1 MNVETLKIVFNEL
14 YLRLT
19 EYSRLV
25 YSKHQSAPIEELK
38 TAPQFS
44 FSIKNLCINN
54 SDIELILNFFACFE
68 NSLNSRYGIYYEGIK
83 DEYTIN
89 TKSHVNA
96 KVFETIL
103 WNCIN
108 NMSDDDLLKLHSI
121 FSDKSKQQKIKNTF
135 NNEVGVLFFLKE
147 FKFQK
152 IRTKIECFKKYYE
165 LYDAYNR
172 QDSKERKI
180 KNEQKRV
187 EQENQLKEQVRQ
199 EIISNTIISNTQA
212 KGGKKRNQKT
222 NIIKLQVIQPL
233 YLNKNLVKGSSVL
246 ERAKNIAD
254 LINQYC
260 NRTIYVDGRIEEL
273 EKKLKNRALNQEAKN
288 HLETDLSKFENER
301 YPALKSAIE
310 NLCNKL
316 KLQES
321 VAINLVE
328 YCKTKGEIQGQIYK
342 WCLAIDKEAKK

>member
-68 NSLNSRYGIYYEGIK
+68 NSLNSRYGIYYENIK

-108 NMSDDDLLKLHSI
+108 NMNDEDLLKLHSI
-121 FSDKSKQQKIKNTF
+121 FSDKAKQQKIKDTF

-147 FKFQK
+147 FKFK
-152 IRTKIECFKKYYE
+152 KVRTKIECFKKHNE
-165 LYDAYNR
+165 LCNVYNR
-172 QDSKERKI
+172 QDAKEQKI
-180 KNEQKRV
+180 KNEQKRI
-187 EQENQLKEQVRQ
+187 EQENQLKEKVRQ
-199 EIISNTIISNTQA
+199 EIISNTQG
-212 KGGKKRNQKT
+212 KGGKNRNQKT
-222 NIIKLQVIQPL
+222 NIIKLEVIQPL
-233 YLNKNLVKGSSVL
+233 YSNKNLIKGASTL
-246 ERAKNIAD
+246 ERAKNISKEIED
-254 LINQYC
+254 C
-260 NRTIYVDGRIEEL
+260 CDDTIYIDNRIEEL
-273 EKKLKNRALNQEAKN
+273 KKSLENRRLNPITRKNFEDELTK
-288 HLETDLSKFENER
+288 LENKQYQVF
-301 YPALKSAIE
+301 KIAIE
-310 NLCNKL
+310 NLQTKL
-316 KLQES
+316 KLEES
-321 VAINLVE
+321 VASNLIE

>member
-1 MNVETLKIVFNEL
+1 MNVKTLKIVFNEL

-25 YSKHQSAPIEELK
+25 YSKHQSAPVEDFK

-44 FSIKNLCINN
+44 FSIKNLSIGND
-54 SDIELILNFFACFE
+54 DIELILNFFACFD
-68 NSLNSRYGIYYEGIK
+68 NSLNSRYGIHYENTK

-89 TKSHVNA
+89 TKSHINA

-108 NMSDDDLLKLHSI
+108 NMSDDDLLKLYSI
-121 FSDKSKQQKIKNTF
+121 FSDKSKQQKIKETF
-135 NNEVGVLFFLKE
+135 NNELGVLFFLKE
-147 FKFQK
+147 FKFEK
-152 IRTKIECFKKYYE
+152 IRTKIECFEKYYE
-165 LYDAYNR
+165 LYDVYNR

-180 KNEQKRV
+180 KNEQKRI

-199 EIISNTIISNTQA
+199 EIITNTQV
-212 KGGKKRNQKT
+212 KGGKKRNHKT
-222 NIIKLQVIQPL
+222 NVIKLEVIQPL
-233 YLNKNLVKGSSVL
+233 YLDKNLIKGLSVL
-246 ERAKNIAD
+246 ERAKNISD
-254 LINQYC
+254 LINEYC
-260 NRTIYVDGRIEEL
+260 NRTIYVDSRIEEL
-273 EKKLKNRALNQEAKN
+273 KKSLDNRRLNPITRK
-288 HLETDLSKFENER
+288 TFENELTTLENKQ
-301 YPALKSAIE
+301 YSTFQTAIE

-328 YCKTKGEIQGQIYK
+328 YCKSKKEIQGQIYK
-342 WCLAIDKEAKK
+342 WCLAIDKESKK

>member
-25 YSKHQSAPIEELK
+25 YSKHQSAPIEDFK

-44 FSIKNLCINN
+44 FSIKNLGINN
-54 SDIELILNFFACFE
+54 HDIELILKFFACFE
-68 NSLNSRYGIYYEGIK
+68 NSLNSRYGIHYENTK

-103 WNCIN
+103 WNCVN
-108 NMSDDDLLKLHSI
+108 NMSDNDLLKLYSV
-121 FSDKSKQQKIKNTF
+121 FSDKLQQQKIKDTF
-135 NNEVGVLFFLKE
+135 NNEVCLLFFLKE
-147 FKFQK
+147 FEFKK
-152 IRTKIECFKKYYE
+152 IKSQIECFTKQREVQEVYRK
-165 LYDAYNR
+165 
-172 QDSKERKI
+172 QDLKEQKV
-180 KNEQKRV
+180 KNEQKRI
-187 EQENQLKEQVRQ
+187 EQENQLKEKVRQ
-199 EIISNTIISNTQA
+199 EIIRNTQG
-212 KGGKKRNQKT
+212 KGGKNRNQKT
-222 NIIKLQVIQPL
+222 NIIKLEVIRPL
-233 YLNKNLVKGSSVL
+233 YFNKSIVRGASTL
-246 ERAKNIAD
+246 ERAKNISD
-254 LINQYC
+254 LINEYC
-260 NRTIYVDGRIEEL
+260 NDVIYIDKRIEEL
-273 EKKLKNRALNQEAKN
+273 KKSLENRRLNPITRKNFEDELTK
-288 HLETDLSKFENER
+288 LENKQ
-301 YPALKSAIE
+301 YPALKTAIE

-328 YCKTKGEIQGQIYK
+328 YCKTKGEIQGQVYK

>member
-25 YSKHQSAPIEELK
+25 YSKHQSAPIEDLK

-44 FSIKNLCINN
+44 FSIKNLGISNN
-54 SDIELILNFFACFE
+54 DIELILNFFACFE
-68 NSLNSRYGIYYEGIK
+68 NSLSSRYGIHYENTK

-89 TKSHVNA
+89 TKSHINA

-121 FSDKSKQQKIKNTF
+121 FSDKSKQQKIKDTF

-147 FKFQK
+147 FEFKK
-152 IRTKIECFKKYYE
+152 IKSQIECFTKQREVQEVYR
-165 LYDAYNR
+165 R
-172 QDSKERKI
+172 QDSKDRKI
-180 KNEQKRV
+180 KDEQKRI
-187 EQENQLKEQVRQ
+187 EQENQLKEKVRQ
-199 EIISNTIISNTQA
+199 EIISNTQG
-212 KGGKKRNQKT
+212 KGGKNRNQKT
-222 NIIKLQVIQPL
+222 NIIKLEVIRPL
-233 YLNKNLVKGSSVL
+233 YFNKSIIRGASTL
-246 ERAKNIAD
+246 ERAKNISD
-254 LINQYC
+254 LINTYC
-260 NRTIYVDGRIEEL
+260 NRTIYVDSKIKEL
-273 EKKLKNRALNQEAKN
+273 EEKLKNRKLHPETKN
-288 HLETDLSKFENER
+288 HLEKDLSKFENEK
-301 YPALKSAIE
+301 YPALKTAIQDLQT
-310 NLCNKL
+310 NL
-316 KLQES
+316 KLEEN
-321 VAINLVE
+321 VVNHLIE